1 MQNPVNSID
10 AAHTCAAQLHAIE
23 DLFIQAASG
32 NPTLDQVNPDH
43 LAQLLSGILAQLD
56 HALHDLATHLCRR
69 SALKTF

>member
-56 HALHDLATHLCRR
+56 RALEEIGACIRR
-69 SALKTF
+69 RPILKTF